1 MFIESHLVMYEI
13 EENGFFRLLHVNF
26 QYQKKHSAG
35 KIVVVKHI
43 KY

>member
-26 QYQKKHSAG
+26 QYQKKALCR
-35 KIVVVKHI
+35 KNRCRQA
-43 KY
+43 Y